1 MGYLWTIF
9 QPLLFGL
16 IGAAVDLTEINPKVI
31 GKVLGLSLGSA
42 KFNLAVKLVLS
53 YRQLKNIVVLC
64 QYF

>member
-31 GKVLGLSLGSA
+31 GKVLGLSI
-42 KFNLAVKLVLS
+42 
-53 YRQLKNIVVLC
+53 RQC
-64 QYF
+64 QSSILL

>member
-31 GKVLGLSLGSA
+31 GKVTGLSI
-42 KFNLAVKLVLS
+42 
-53 YRQLKNIVVLC
+53 RHC
-64 QYF
+64 QSSLLL